1 MKYIKFLSMML
12 AAAMTFV
19 ACETDVDQP
28 QLLPESEFVAPA
40 LNAQGDVVINGDNIK
55 VEKVTFTCTE
65 ADFGQPI
72 QVNYKLYFAKDG
84 VEAFVAENSAPAIT
98 VEKATLNGV
107 VVNNLGVAAN
117 ESATIDA
124 YVVAYAGDSGMCTE
138 KSNVISFNVQ
148 TFKAA
153 LRNYY
158 ICGFYNGWN
167 AGAALTIWET
177 AGGSNIYE
185 GLYNFTE
192 DATNTPGF
200 SGFKVLTNQA
210 WDGGEMGYSAFTASS
225 KFSSSSDGNLMLPA
239 GIWQLSVDLLN
250 MTIDAKQFS
259 QVDIMGSFDGWASP
273 LVLEFD
279 TVNNVWKT
287 PTPIAAGSEYK
298 IRMNG
303 SWDVSYGGGVAA
315 SESIPE
321 GFEIEGGDNIKI
333 PGSGNVY
340 VNLHADRTPWVVT
353 YTPAE

>member
-28 QLLPESEFVAPA
+28 QLLPESEFVAPVMVEM
-40 LNAQGDVVINGDNIK
+40 GDVVINSDNIK
-55 VEKVTFTCTE
+55 VEKVTFTCSE

-72 QVNYKLYFAKDG
+72 QVNYKLYFVKDG

-98 VEKATLNGV
+98 VEKSTLNGV
-107 VVNNLGVAAN
+107 VVNSLGVTAN
-117 ESATIDA
+117 ESAVIDA
-124 YVVAYAGDSGMCTE
+124 YIVAYAGESNMCTAP
-138 KSNVISFNVQ
+138 SNTISFSVQ

-158 ICGFYNGWN
+158 ICGVFNGWN
-167 AGAALTIWET
+167 AAAALTIWET

-185 GLYNFTE
+185 GLYHLTE
-192 DATNTPGF
+192 DAENTPGY
-200 SGFKVLTNQA
+200 SGFKVLVNQA
-210 WDGGEMGYSAFTASS
+210 WGGDMGYAAFTTSS
-225 KFSSSSDGNLMLPA
+225 KFSSSSDGNLLLPA
-239 GIWQLSVDLLN
+239 GIWQITADLLN

-273 LVLEFD
+273 ILLEFD
-279 TVNNVWKT
+279 KDNNIWKSAQ
-287 PTPIAAGSEYK
+287 PVAAGSEYK

-303 SWDVSYGGGVAA
+303 SWDVSYGGGVKAA
-315 SESIPE
+315 ESIPE
-321 GFEIEGGDNIKI
+321 GFEIEGGDNITI